1 MREDRMPTAHPRRPL
16 LALLAALPA
25 TAMAQPN
32 WPERPVRI
40 IVPYAPGGPTDILA
54 RALSER
60 LQAAW
65 GQPVV
70 VENRPGAGSAIGTDY
85 VARQAPDGH
94 TLLVA
99 ATAHVMNPPLMPR
112 LAFDPL
118 RDFSA
123 VINMAFHPM
132 VLVVHPSVPVRTV
145 PEFIAQAKARPGGF
159 SMANA
164 GVGTATHL
172 AAALFA
178 QAAGMEVTHVP
189 FGGAAP
195 AQAALLSGQV
205 PAAFLNS
212 TVAAGQIKAG
222 TLRGLAVADAR
233 RWRELPDLPAM
244 AELGFPA
251 VETLSWYGLLAPA
264 GLPEA
269 LRQKIYR
276 DVRDAL
282 RQPAMRARVLAAGLD
297 PIETPP
303 AEFQAQMAEE
313 LAKWSKVIREAGIR
327 AE

>member
-1 MREDRMPTAHPRRPL
+1 MRIHRRAL
-16 LALLAALPA
+16 IALLATPALARAQAPA
-25 TAMAQPN
+25 
-32 WPERPVRI
+32 WPDRPVRI

-54 RALSER
+54 RALAER
-60 LQAAW
+60 LHAAW

-70 VENRPGAGSAIGTDY
+70 VENRPGAGSAIGTEY
-85 VARQAPDGH
+85 VARQPADGY

-112 LAFDPL
+112 LPFDPL

-132 VLVVHPSVPVRTV
+132 VLVVHPSVPARTV

-164 GVGTATHL
+164 GIGTATHL

-205 PAAFLNS
+205 PAGFLNS
-212 TVAAGQIKAG
+212 TVAAKQIQAG
-222 TLRGLAVADAR
+222 TLRGLAVADAK
-233 RWRELPDLPAM
+233 RWRELPELPAM
-244 AELGFPA
+244 AELGFPG
-251 VETLSWYGLLAPA
+251 VETISWYGILAPA
-264 GLPEA
+264 GLPEPV
-269 LRQKIYR
+269 RQRIYR
-276 DVRDAL
+276 DVQAAL
-282 RQPAMRARVLAAGLD
+282 RQPAMRERVLAAGLD
-297 PIETPP
+297 PIEVGP
-303 AEFQAQMAEE
+303 AEFQAQLETE
-313 LAKWSKVIREAGIR
+313 LAKWSRVIREAGIR
-327 AE
+327 QE